1 VGKTDFKVGQDNFDD
16 IEIVPQTS
24 QLYGFRHRAS
34 HDMVHYFVLNETP
47 AVDHMCQVSLV
58 RKDQEKFSPRLIF
71 SIRNHNDKSIVE
83 TDHEPN
89 ERPLKA
95 CVDLTK
101 CHEKYWELISYLRS
115 LRELDIPDKRFTL
128 ITKDAKQ
135 IADAISEHDPETVR
149 AVLTL
154 VSKNKGVQLTI
165 ASADEILRRKAN
177 LETFK
182 RGIED
187 KKNEPWWKVFFDDN
201 KWIFGYGLDYR
212 ILNVEHSQGHL
223 ASIGLDGK
231 GEMIPDYMASTGG
244 NAKFMVAVEIKTPE
258 ASLIVGPRTQRSGAW
273 KLSQELMDAITQVQA
288 YVQEW
293 SHYSSKHPK
302 NAVIN
307 RRKNIR
313 TIQPKGIVVIGNLYD
328 ISNDE
333 EKLSTFE
340 LFRQALHGIDII
352 TFDELCERAEFIVR
366 HSEKDAGPTEAG
378 ASGKD

>member
-24 QLYGFRHRAS
+24 QLYGFRRRAS

-71 SIRNHNDKSIVE
+71 SIRNHNGKSIVE

-89 ERPLKA
+89 ERRLKA

-177 LETFK
+177 LETFR

-258 ASLIVGPRTQRSGAW
+258 ASLIVGREHKEAEPGN
-273 KLSQELMDAITQVQA
+273 
-288 YVQEW
+288 
-293 SHYSSKHPK
+293 SHK
-302 NAVIN
+302 N
-307 RRKNIR
+307 
-313 TIQPKGIVVIGNLYD
+313 
-328 ISNDE
+328 
-333 EKLSTFE
+333 
-340 LFRQALHGIDII
+340 
-352 TFDELCERAEFIVR
+352 
-366 HSEKDAGPTEAG
+366 
-378 ASGKD
+378 